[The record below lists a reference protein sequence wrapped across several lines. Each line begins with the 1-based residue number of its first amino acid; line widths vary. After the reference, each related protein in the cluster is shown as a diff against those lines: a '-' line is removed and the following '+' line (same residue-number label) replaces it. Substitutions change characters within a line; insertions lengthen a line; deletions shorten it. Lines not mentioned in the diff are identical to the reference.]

1 MSAEK
6 EEDVGKEE
14 SSPLYLTGGAEL
26 GQDYI
31 DRSGKVV
38 LSDTKTDVKELSDQV
53 DRLID
58 GGGSYKV
65 VNPRFLLRGKSY
77 SEWTADWFNWFI
89 SADADKRTSG
99 PVVFLRSHGLPN
111 KTTGAFMSEVPDQP
125 GGTDSISSQ
134 PSTGVEY
141 GGIYNNDPNIRIGSD
156 RLQIYDDQFVFV
168 PIITAYEESAEPF
181 KDWGWMLD
189 FTGLTIDNG
198 DNPPGRN
205 QLTINNRSV
214 ELGLGLDMTDF
225 RIITPIFPAVV
236 PDVQYGRSIK
246 DFLEDS
252 PIPPGT
258 YSAMVDGYFVIL
270 KFTPGRY
277 WVHSRASA
285 PRERSG
291 PYFSE
296 LLYQIDVEKRE
307 VKPNIGLFRS
317 GTPTRRRP
325 ARNERLFRRILAK
338 KLKDREFSGP
348 EADRFNLYLSS

>member
-1 MSAEK
+1 MSTEDEK
-6 EEDVGKEE
+6 IV
-14 SSPLYLTGGAEL
+14 PIYLTGGAEL
-26 GQDYI
+26 YLDYI
-31 DRSGKVV
+31 TKLGEVV
-38 LSDTKTDVKELSDQV
+38 LSDKETDTKT
-53 DRLID
+53 LIKDGHHLLD

-65 VNPRFLLRGKSY
+65 VDPRFLLRGKSY

-111 KTTGAFMSEVPDQP
+111 RITGAFISDVPDQP
-125 GGTDSISSQ
+125 GGADPVSDQPRTD
-134 PSTGVEY
+134 VEY
-141 GGIYNNDPNIRIGSD
+141 GARYNNDPNIRTGSD
-156 RLQIYDDQFVFV
+156 RLQIYDDQFIFV
-168 PIITAYEESAEPF
+168 PIIIAYDESAEPF

-198 DNPPGRN
+198 DNPPRVD
-205 QLTINNRSV
+205 QLTINNRPV
-214 ELGLGLDMTDF
+214 NLGQGLDMTDF
-225 RIITPIFPAVV
+225 RIVTPIFPAVV

-277 WVHSRASA
+277 WVHSKASA

-307 VKPNIGLFRS
+307 VKSNMGLIQS
-317 GTPTRRRP
+317 GTRTRRRP
-325 ARNERLFRRILAK
+325 ARNEGIFKRTLAK
-338 KLKDREFSGP
+338 KLKDRELTDP
-348 EADRFNLYLSS
+348 EVDRFMLYLSS